1 MRLIPAVI
9 LCALLGI
16 VYWVGA
22 TLFTDRIQTDI
33 TERSSAAISDL
44 QPNVDLSVDGR
55 DVTLT
60 GLVNTENQ
68 RDQAKQ
74 KVDAVWGVRAS
85 QNLLEVRDPY
95 SFHGTHTTPGV
106 MTMSG
111 NVDSPGAIDY
121 MKRSITPI
129 VPQGSVA
136 TTGRTMPNSG
146 QKLALGAGALML
158 LRNGDLKI
166 DEEQFSL
173 TGDAEDIDA
182 KNRILTKLDRNQSVI
197 DPLQLITDISVVNN
211 MTQACRNA
219 LDSVIDQD
227 TVLFEV
233 DRSEVTT
240 RYQDTVAAYAQLL
253 QICPGIV
260 LVEAHADHDG
270 SENYNET
277 LSMQRADAVAQLL
290 WDSGVQTE
298 RVQTFYYGE
307 TRPIASNETV
317 HDKSYNRRVDLE
329 YVHPLVPKHTSIQQ
343 PIISSQSAE

>member
-44 QPNVDLSVDGR
+44 KPNVDLSVDGR

-68 RDQAKQ
+68 RELAKD

-85 QNLLEVRDPY
+85 RNLLEVRDPY
-95 SFHGTHTTPGV
+95 SFHATHTTPGV
-106 MTMSG
+106 MAMSG
-111 NVDSPGAIDY
+111 TVDSPEAIDY
-121 MKRSITPI
+121 MQKSIAPVT
-129 VPQGSVA
+129 PQGSLG

-166 DEEQFSL
+166 DEEIFRL
-173 TGDAEDIDA
+173 TGDAEDLDA
-182 KNRILTKLDRNQSVI
+182 KNQILSNLDRNQSDI
-197 DPLQLITDISVVNN
+197 DPLQLITNINVVNN
-211 MTQACRNA
+211 MTLACRTM

-233 DRSEVTT
+233 DRSEVTA
-240 RYQDTVAAYAQLL
+240 RYQDIVADYAKLL
-253 QICPGIV
+253 QTCPGIV
-260 LVEAHADHDG
+260 LVEAHADEDG
-270 SENYNET
+270 SEHYNEA
-277 LSMQRADAVAQLL
+277 LSMRRADAVAQLL
-290 WDSGVQTE
+290 RDNGVQTH

-307 TRPIASNETV
+307 TRPIASNESV
-317 HDKSYNRRVDLE
+317 HDKSFNRRVDLD
-329 YVHPLVPKHTSIQQ
+329 YVHPLVPKHNSIQQ